1 MIMTNLLAK
10 PVVKNKFWIVEQ
22 DGNKVATIQTIDE
35 TGGVVYVEDNARS
48 FFPSVKVL
56 GQKHNIV
63 FDKFKKTKSASEDTY
78 DVYGYPSNFRTH
90 NKLYD
95 VKKKLPIFTKTA
107 KSKSYFCAG
116 HYLVKFSNCWTKAV
130 CPKLITLQRY
140 EYRGPFTSKEEM
152 VAHLKDLENE

>member
-1 MIMTNLLAK
+1 MNLLAK

-22 DGNKVATIQTIDE
+22 DGNKVATIQTVDE
-35 TGGVVYVEDNARS
+35 IGGVVYVDETARQ
-48 FFPSVKVL
+48 FFPSIKML
-56 GQKHNIV
+56 EKKHNIA
-63 FDKFKKTKSASEDTY
+63 FDKFKKTKTATENVY
-78 DVYGYPSNFRTH
+78 DVYGYPSNFKPH

-116 HYLVKFSNCWTKAV
+116 HYLVKFSNCWTKSV

-140 EYRGPFTSKEEM
+140 EFRGPFVSKDELQD
-152 VAHLKDLENE
+152 HLKELENV